1 MNTPFRHSR
10 IAVAVAGCALAFAAG
25 QAQGAAFQL
34 NEISGSGLGNA
45 YAGGAAVAEDASTV
59 WSNPAGM
66 VRLPTMQAAA
76 ALHVITPSIQF
87 NNNGSIA
94 AFNQPL
100 GHEGGDAGTH
110 NYVPNMYFT
119 VPVTKELFFGLGVN
133 APFGL
138 VTWYGEGW
146 AGRYQ
151 GIKSDLKVIN
161 VEPALAWKI
170 NNEWSVGAG
179 INYQKIEATLTQA
192 TNYSAGMAQGAQAAA
207 AAGAIPASLVPQIIG
222 ATAGLDGTGQIDGD
236 DSAWGWNVGVLYNIN
251 SKQRIGAHYRS
262 SIKYDVV
269 GSVNFTTPIPP
280 VPASVPAALA
290 PAVGAI
296 AAQVNASPT
305 FANGGVNL
313 AIELP
318 PKFNLSYFG
327 ALDDRWD
334 LMADVQWTG
343 WSSIPEFKVVRNNGT
358 VLTDQHWNYDDS
370 WRFSG
375 GANYHY
381 NNQWMFR
388 GGIAYDQTPTNDLE
402 RSVRLPDSD
411 RVWLSAGAQ
420 YKWDKNWVFDVGFT
434 YIIGQS
440 ASIDQYA
447 NATAAS
453 IGAYGKVKGDYDA
466 SVTILSGQVTYSF

>member
-1 MNTPFRHSR
+1 M
-10 IAVAVAGCALAFAAG
+10 
-25 QAQGAAFQL
+25 
-34 NEISGSGLGNA
+34 
-45 YAGGAAVAEDASTV
+45 
-59 WSNPAGM
+59 
-66 VRLPTMQAAA
+66 
-76 ALHVITPSIQF
+76 
-87 NNNGSIA
+87 
-94 AFNQPL
+94 
-100 GHEGGDAGTH
+100 
-110 NYVPNMYFT
+110 
-119 VPVTKELFFGLGVN
+119 
-133 APFGL
+133 
-138 VTWYGEGW
+138 
-146 AGRYQ
+146 GRYQ
-151 GIKSDLKVIN
+151 GVKSDLKTLN
-161 VEPALAWKI
+161 VKPAIAWKI
-170 NNEWSVGAG
+170 NDAVGRRRHQLPEDRGHADAGDQLLRRDGAG
-179 INYQKIEATLTQA
+179 RAGGG
-192 TNYSAGMAQGAQAAA
+192 SAGQIPGADAADRGGDQRVSTA
-207 AAGAIPASLVPQIIG
+207 PARSTATTAPGAG
-222 ATAGLDGTGQIDGD
+222 T
-236 DSAWGWNVGVLYNIN
+236 SACCTTST
-251 SKQRIGAHYRS
+251 SKSRIGAHYRS

-269 GSVNFTTPIPP
+269 GSVNFNQPALPANLPP
-280 VPASVPAALA
+280 ALA